1 MQNLKAS
8 EKKLNALGPS
18 RETWEQQQK
27 YLLKL
32 ADRFQSITA
41 NALEARYAG
50 DDAFESTSRLRLATA
65 VVTRNELFSND
76 VWRRGLTMKFVYGK
90 SSDEHAGND
99 GISVEDQDFEDQNY
113 EHQSLSDS
121 DEAASSSNN
130 SQSGDDMVPTRYH
143 IVDDDLDD
151 MLYNENIPASPD
163 KGIMKWME
171 KVYNSS
177 RGYEMGTFDV
187 SLVPFMWKKQTLK
200 WEDLAFGYTSDI
212 VSTVH
217 TYIRE
222 LLKEICEEDRVRSA
236 LLSVMMDQLIER
248 YKRAMDQTHSIL
260 EVEHNPMTYNHYFA
274 QNLEKWWV
282 QPLLSLA

>member
-18 RETWEQQQK
+18 RETRDQQQK

-32 ADRFQSITA
+32 ADRFQSMTA
-41 NALEARYAG
+41 NALEARYSG
-50 DDAFESTSRLRLATA
+50 DDAFESTPRLRLATA
-65 VVTRNELFSND
+65 VVTRNELFAND
-76 VWRRGLTMKFVYGK
+76 VQRRGLAMHFVDRILVG
-90 SSDEHAGND
+90 SSDDER
-99 GISVEDQDFEDQNY
+99 Q
-113 EHQSLSDS
+113 SDS
-121 DEAASSSNN
+121 DEAASSSPD
-130 SQSGDDMVPTRYH
+130 SHSGDDMVPTRYH
-143 IVDDDLDD
+143 VVDDDLDD
-151 MLYNENIPASPD
+151 MLYNEKIPASPD
-163 KGIMKWME
+163 KGIMKWLE

-200 WEDLAFGYTSDI
+200 WEDLSFGYTSDI

-217 TYIRE
+217 TYIRD
-222 LLKEICEEDRVRSA
+222 LLKEICEEDRVRST

-248 YKRAMDQTHSIL
+248 YKRAMDQTRSIL

-274 QNLEKWWV
+274 QNLEKW
-282 QPLLSLA
+282 